1 MRVSTAKDFCKNE
14 DCPSSNELLEF
25 QVGELS
31 KRRNGEIRKH
41 LSACDF
47 CSAEVEFYTHY
58 PQEDCQSEIS
68 GNNDI
73 PAPLYELAE
82 ALLRN
87 RNGGDK
93 SLNSLFNESNLVT
106 DKV

>member
-1 MRVSTAKDFCKNE
+1 MRAPKVKDFCKNE

-31 KRRNGEIRKH
+31 KRRSNEVRRH
-41 LSACDF
+41 LLSCDF
-47 CSAEVEFYTHY
+47 CAAEVEFYTHY
-58 PQEDCQSEIS
+58 PQEDGHTEVN
-68 GNNDI
+68 GNIDI
-73 PAPLYELAE
+73 PAPLFELAE

-87 RNGGDK
+87 RSGYDK
-93 SLNSLFNESNLVT
+93 SLNSLFNENNLVT

>member
-1 MRVSTAKDFCKNE
+1 MRAPKIKDFCKDE

-31 KRRNGEIRKH
+31 KRRGGEVRKH
-41 LSACDF
+41 LAGCEF

-58 PQEDCQSEIS
+58 PQEEGLHESSE
-68 GNNDI
+68 GVAI
-73 PAPLYELAE
+73 PAPLFELAE

-87 RNGGDK
+87 RNGDNN
-93 SLNSLFNESNLVT
+93 SLNALLNENKLVT